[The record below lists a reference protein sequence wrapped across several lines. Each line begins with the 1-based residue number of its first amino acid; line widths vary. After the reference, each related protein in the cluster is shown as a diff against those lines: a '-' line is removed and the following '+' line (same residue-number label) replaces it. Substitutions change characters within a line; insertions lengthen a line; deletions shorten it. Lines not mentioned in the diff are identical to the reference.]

1 MIGEFK
7 PKLKQAVSRV
17 ESVAGSVRPANGR
30 SDPDQQEDERRPSIS
45 PSEQLRQFRRLAEQI
60 VARRR

>member
-1 MIGEFK
+1 MLGEFK

-17 ESVAGSVRPANGR
+17 EAVAGSVLPSNGR
-30 SDPDQQEDERRPSIS
+30 TDPDQREGEKRLSIS
-45 PSEQLRQFRRLAEQI
+45 PAEQLRQFRRLAEQV

>member
-17 ESVAGSVRPANGR
+17 EAVAGSVRSPNGHSDSDQREDDKR
-30 SDPDQQEDERRPSIS
+30 STIS
-45 PSEQLRQFRRLAEQI
+45 PAEQLRQFRRLAEQI